1 MAGLSTAIIFQR
13 TLEYRCESMPVM
25 KVRISIYICGCGS
38 GLKLLITPI
47 LAGLLENNPD
57 LMMEF
62 DTFFSQIS
70 KIAQMKV
77 RACH

>member
-13 TLEYRCESMPVM
+13 TLEYHCESMPVM
-25 KVRISIYICGCGS
+25 KVCISIYICGCGS

-57 LMMEF
+57 MMMEF
-62 DTFFSQIS
+62 DMFFSTIS

-77 RACH
+77 CACH